1 MESDVINRI
10 RKAIRDEGVDG
21 WLFYNFR
28 HRDRLADEILGLDP
42 GSTSSRPWVYVVPA
56 DNPCQRIV
64 HTIEKEILDSLPG
77 DTVVYS
83 GRDTFISALETLGGR
98 RWGVHLSEILPI
110 ISFLDAGSAALMEK
124 AGLILVPADSLVQ
137 RLKGLLDQAEV
148 ESHKRAAAGLY
159 EIVEKSWVEIQTAWR
174 TGKPIR
180 EGDVRVFM
188 LEGMKT
194 RGLTTDHPPIV
205 ASGANAGNPHYDFSG
220 TGAVLK
226 PGDIVQLDLWAKEN
240 KPDSIY
246 ADISWVGVFAEQA
259 SPAQE
264 RAFSDLIAARDLAI
278 AYITAELEQGRR
290 PTGAA
295 VDAEVRKY
303 LISAGYGG
311 ALRHRTGHGIDTE
324 CHGSGVNIDSVE
336 FPDKRLLLDGACF
349 SIEPGLY
356 FDDFGLRTEI
366 DVYIQNG
373 KARVSGATPQR
384 TFLSFQR

>member
-1 MESDVINRI
+1 MESDVITRI

-42 GSTSSRPWVYVVPA
+42 GSTSSRPWVYAVPA
-56 DNPCQRIV
+56 EASCQRIV
-64 HTIEKEILDSLPG
+64 HAIEKDILNSLPG
-77 DTVVYS
+77 NTTVYS
-83 GRDTFISALETLGGR
+83 GRETFMAALEALGGH
-98 RWGVHLSEILPI
+98 RWGVHVSEILPI

-137 RLKGLLDQAEV
+137 RLKGLLDQNEV
-148 ESHKRAAAGLY
+148 DSHERAAAGLY
-159 EIVEKSWVEIQTAWR
+159 DLVEKTWARVQAAWR
-174 TGKPIR
+174 SGKQIR
-180 EGDVRVFM
+180 EGDIRAFM
-188 LEGMKT
+188 LGGMKAL
-194 RGLTTDHPPIV
+194 GLTTDHPPIV

-220 TGAVLK
+220 DGAVLE
-226 PGDIVQLDLWAKEN
+226 PGAIVQLDLWAKEN

-246 ADISWVGVFAEQA
+246 ADISWVGVFAEHA
-259 SPAQE
+259 KAAEE
-264 RAFSDLIAARDLAI
+264 RTFADLIAARDLAVAFI
-278 AYITAELEQGRR
+278 SRELEQGRR
-290 PTGAA
+290 PTGSA
-295 VDAEVRKY
+295 VDAEVRKS
-303 LISAGYGG
+303 LISAGYTS

-336 FPDKRLLLDGACF
+336 FPDTRLLLDGACF

-384 TFLSFQR
+384 TFLDCQR